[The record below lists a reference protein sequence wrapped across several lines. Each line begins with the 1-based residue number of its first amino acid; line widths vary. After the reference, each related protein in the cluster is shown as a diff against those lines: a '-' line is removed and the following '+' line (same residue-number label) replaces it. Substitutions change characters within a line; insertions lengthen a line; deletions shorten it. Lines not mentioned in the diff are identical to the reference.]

1 MNSGNKGKAQKEE
14 SDVQV
19 GHSVATQRVKKK
31 VFPGP
36 KGTQVSLRVAIAR
49 QAHSELAAH
58 ARESLQAEVCGV
70 LVGEV
75 CKDDEGV
82 YTDVQA
88 VIRGQAASEGST
100 HVTFTQATW
109 NAIHETMDREHQG
122 RSIVGW
128 YHTHPGF
135 GVEFSEMDL
144 FIQKNFF
151 SGEAQVA
158 LVTDPISGD
167 VALAANAPEGGGIT
181 YLPCYWVDGRE
192 QPARVPASSLPATKQ
207 GGDRAAASAQGL
219 EALEHR
225 ITQLTQALDEVTA
238 MFYKTLFFIGAAV
251 CLGVLVLVGFL
262 IRAQFQ
268 ARIEPPQLNNFVPV
282 PVKVGDKNIM
292 VGVGVVNWD
301 VPPELNALLIDI
313 EKAKQEAEAK
323 AAKESAEKGQDGQEQ
338 KENPK
343 PTPAPAPTSPQQT
356 APPARPATPAATP
369 APTPAPAPAGN

>member
-1 MNSGNKGKAQKEE
+1 MSSGNKGKVQKED

-19 GHSVATQRVKKK
+19 GRSVATQRVKKK
-31 VFPGP
+31 AFPGP
-36 KGTQVSLRVAIAR
+36 KGTQVPLRVSIAR

-70 LVGEV
+70 LVGEI
-75 CKDDEGV
+75 CKDDEGL

-109 NAIHETMDREHQG
+109 NAIHETMDRDHAD

-135 GVEFSEMDL
+135 GVEFSDMDL

-158 LVTDPISGD
+158 LVTDPISGA
-167 VALAANAPEGGGIT
+167 VALAANAPEDGGIT
-181 YLPCYWVDGRE
+181 YLPSYWVDGRE
-192 QPARVPASSLPATKQ
+192 QPARVPASSLPAAKQ
-207 GGDRAAASAQGL
+207 GGERSAASGQGL

-238 MFYKTLFFIGAAV
+238 LFYKTLFFIGAVV
-251 CLGVLVLVGFL
+251 CMGVLVLVGYL
-262 IRAQFQ
+262 IRAQFL

-282 PVKVGDKNIM
+282 PVKMGDKNIM
-292 VGVGVVNWD
+292 VGVGVVNWE
-301 VPPELNALLIDI
+301 VPPELNSVLIDI
-313 EKAKQEAEAK
+313 EKAKQEEEAK
-323 AAKESAEKGQDGQEQ
+323 AAQKAAEEGKGEPEKKDG
-338 KENPK
+338 PK
-343 PTPAPAPTSPQQT
+343 PEAPLAPKPPQQVPPPTPAPSA
-356 APPARPATPAATP
+356 
-369 APTPAPAPAGN
+369 N